1 MPDVTIKSSIF
12 FLHNNMENADF
23 WLVLLQELIFK
34 LNRGNK
40 MLFKTFHKFNFFDL
54 LNTDVRL

>member
-34 LNRGNK
+34 RNRGNK
-40 MLFKTFHKFNFFDL
+40 MLFKNL
-54 LNTDVRL
+54 S

>member
-34 LNRGNK
+34 LIEETK
-40 MLFKTFHKFNFFDL
+40 CSLKTFHKFNFFDL

>member
-23 WLVLLQELIFK
+23 WLVLLRELILK
-34 LNRGNK
+34 LNRGSK
-40 MLFKTFHKFNFFDL
+40 CFLKTGL
-54 LNTDVRL
+54 S

>member
-23 WLVLLQELIFK
+23 WLVLLRELILK
-34 LNRGNK
+34 LNRGSK
-40 MLFKTFHKFNFFDL
+40 CFLKTFHKFNFFDL
-54 LNTDVRL
+54 INTDVRL